1 MRRAAIVVLLVS
13 GGATAQ
19 RLEERLAVS
28 STAFV
33 ANGDIPRD
41 FTCDGL
47 DVSPPLAWSSVPA
60 DTKSIAIVV
69 EDTDAGHV
77 QWLVTGIP
85 PSTTTLGQGSALP
98 AAALVG
104 PNDSG
109 KTSWTGPCPTE
120 GRHHYVFSVYAL
132 DVAIGKRQTKSEL
145 ATAMA
150 GHVLAQGQLVG
161 TYRRPPGLANSGS
174 R

>member
-1 MRRAAIVVLLVS
+1 MRSAAILVLLIS
-13 GGATAQ
+13 GGASAQ

-28 STAFV
+28 STAFA

-47 DVSPPLAWSSVPA
+47 DVSPPLAWSTVPA
-60 DTKSIAIVV
+60 DTKSVAIVV
-69 EDTDAGHV
+69 EDRDAGHV

-85 PSTTTLGQGSALP
+85 ASTTTLGQGSALP

-104 PNDSG
+104 TNDSG
-109 KTSWTGPCPTE
+109 KTGWTGPCPTE
-120 GRHHYVFSVYAL
+120 GRHHYVFTVYAL
-132 DVAIGKRQTKSEL
+132 DIAISNRQTKSEL
-145 ATAMA
+145 AQAMA

-161 TYRRPPGLANSGS
+161 SYRRPPGLANTGS